1 MRLGARAAAPRGGG
15 QRGGPPQRGRGAAP
29 AARGGGGGGGGRT
42 GPIGGARSFHSQDK
56 NLYIHLLNHLRKK
69 ELLPVVVFSFSKKRC
84 EEYAGT
90 LTNVDLTGGAGDKSE
105 IHILIE
111 KALAR
116 LKGTLDSF
124 VSYTEL
130 TVF

>member
-1 MRLGARAAAPRGGG
+1 MVRLGARAAAPRGGG

-29 AARGGGGGGGGRT
+29 APRGGGGGGRT

-69 ELLPVVVFSFSKKRC
+69 DLLPVVVFSFSKKKC

-116 LKGTLDSF
+116 LTGMFAGFERGILG
-124 VSYTEL
+124 
-130 TVF
+130 